1 MNRRAGAIYKDPK
14 SSSNLR
20 CSTIPMPNHKR
31 QNPCNDDKTEA
42 DENYRNEGLTGAKIR
57 R

>member
-31 QNPCNDDKTEA
+31 QNPYNDDKTEA